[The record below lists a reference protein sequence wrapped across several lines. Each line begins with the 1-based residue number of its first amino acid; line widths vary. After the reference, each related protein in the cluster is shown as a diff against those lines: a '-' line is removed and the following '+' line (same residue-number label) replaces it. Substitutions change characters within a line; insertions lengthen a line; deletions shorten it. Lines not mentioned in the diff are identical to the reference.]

1 MTKSLALFL
10 VVVMANTIPS
20 FFVYGEAERPLEIR
34 FLHVETVM
42 ARAKMHLGQVEAH
55 KHDSM
60 AQITFWTGGKG
71 SYFIEDQRLDFSGNA
86 VSFVPSGVVHGF
98 SVDPLI
104 SDAIVL
110 SLADS
115 ALPSIASQTL
125 LALDRPVTLAGHG
138 PAMHWDRL
146 GRMMRLSAEEY
157 FDGMAGM
164 DRIISSLTAAALTQ
178 NRPAVLRRADA
189 HAIATAAAC
198 IRASPPD
205 RPPLCRKLARRALR
219 RGAQHNT

>member
-20 FFVYGEAERPLEIR
+20 FFVYGEPERPLEIG

-86 VSFVPSGVVHGF
+86 
-98 SVDPLI
+98 PLR
-104 SDAIVL
+104 SKRG
-110 SLADS
+110 
-115 ALPSIASQTL
+115 
-125 LALDRPVTLAGHG
+125 RP
-138 PAMHWDRL
+138 RFQ
-146 GRMMRLSAEEY
+146 R
-157 FDGMAGM
+157 
-164 DRIISSLTAAALTQ
+164 
-178 NRPAVLRRADA
+178 RPAHLQR
-189 HAIATAAAC
+189 
-198 IRASPPD
+198 
-205 RPPLCRKLARRALR
+205 CRSLARR
-219 RGAQHNT
+219 